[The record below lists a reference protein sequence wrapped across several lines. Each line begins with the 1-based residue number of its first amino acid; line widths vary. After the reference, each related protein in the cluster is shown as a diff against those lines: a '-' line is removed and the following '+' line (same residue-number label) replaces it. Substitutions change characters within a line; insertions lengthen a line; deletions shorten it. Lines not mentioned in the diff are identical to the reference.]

1 MIFLVSLSHDSLV
14 NYYQVNFQLI
24 QNHHYSLFDVENM
37 MPWER
42 DIYLQMLRD
51 QMKEQKEE
59 ADRQGMNHG

>member
-1 MIFLVSLSHDSLV
+1 
-14 NYYQVNFQLI
+14 
-24 QNHHYSLFDVENM
+24 